1 MGRSV
6 ESIVH
11 FPSLLPL
18 LVFYVSLP
26 LSLLFCRRWA
36 FFKESRNDIGVWDHL
51 SPHLHVTLCTATLL
65 NCVTAVFTRVPQLRR
80 CQHNMFSSFSSV
92 EGKLLLRK
100 RPCLKEQ
107 RSVDERV
114 VEAGDGNFHLN
125 KRKYYQE
132 MGNKLGDLFRL
143 PLFPLH
149 QPFLSPKTALAAQN

>member
-11 FPSLLPL
+11 FPPLLPL

-26 LSLLFCRRWA
+26 LSLSPILPPV
-36 FFKESRNDIGVWDHL
+36 GVLQRVTERYRGLDHL
-51 SPHLHVTLCTATLL
+51 SPQLHVTLCTATLL
-65 NCVTAVFTRVPQLRR
+65 NCVTAVFTRVPQLRH

-149 QPFLSPKTALAAQN
+149 